1 MSRSELLLEA
11 TNKFYDDPKNLEIL
25 KSILEKKSS
34 VSLRNLEWFITDY
47 SKRKNLVYETKTG
60 KTFNVHLAYK
70 SSLDGYSKKLFDPF
84 CRTTKIEYKGLS
96 TTPAQLNFIAWA
108 IKNDVID
115 NFEKLDPNEKKIK
128 GC

>member
-11 TNKFYDDPKNLEIL
+11 TNKFYEDPKHLEIL

-34 VSLRNLEWFITDY
+34 ISLRNLEWFITDY
-47 SKRKNLVYETKTG
+47 SKKKNLVYETKSG

-115 NFEKLDPNEKKIK
+115 NFEKLDPSEKKK
-128 GC
+128 E